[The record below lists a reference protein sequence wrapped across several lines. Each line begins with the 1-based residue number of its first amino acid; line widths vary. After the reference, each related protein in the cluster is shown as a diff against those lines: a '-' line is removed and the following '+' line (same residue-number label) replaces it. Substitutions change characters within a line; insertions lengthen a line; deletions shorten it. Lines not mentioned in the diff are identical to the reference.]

1 MEAHSFL
8 SKKGFKVRSF
18 GTGSQVKL
26 PGPSPDRPNIY
37 DFNTTY
43 DEMYKDLMRK
53 DSELY
58 TQNGILH
65 MLDRNRRIKQRPE
78 RFQNC
83 HEQFDVIVSCEER
96 VYDQILEELE
106 SREKED
112 SYPTHIINIDIQ
124 DNHEEATIGAFMIC
138 DLISK
143 LHQSDDIDNDVDEIV
158 QLFEER
164 LQQPILHTMAFCW
177 TSSSLTDWNS
187 LKEEEEVKEEKKS
200 GLIPVFM
207 SFCIKKKKIN

>member
-1 MEAHSFL
+1 MTGKLCVAVVCSSNQNRSMEAHSFL

-143 LHQSDDIDNDVDEIV
+143 V
-158 QLFEER
+158 R
-164 LQQPILHTMAFCW
+164 
-177 TSSSLTDWNS
+177 
-187 LKEEEEVKEEKKS
+187 
-200 GLIPVFM
+200 
-207 SFCIKKKKIN
+207 